1 MTWKRARTEEQKDIR
16 LAEIISATERL
27 YSKFSFEE
35 ITFAAIAKEA
45 NFTRSNLYK
54 YFSSKEEIFLAFLKR
69 DVVQWRQ
76 ELLAEFSSDCNCTVR
91 QFAGIWVDF
100 VVKQERLLGLIAI
113 LYTSLEKNIALEQMV
128 AFKRQAV
135 IEYSAVVELLCRLFP
150 GLTAKQAVD
159 FLQLQFSVAIGLYH
173 MTDLSDLQQEVLNDP
188 EFEQF
193 KVDLVSS
200 YREAVVHI
208 ISGLLN

>member
-16 LAEIISATERL
+16 IAEIISATERL
-27 YSKFSFEE
+27 YSKLSFDE

-45 NFTRSNLYK
+45 KFTRSNLYK
-54 YFSSKEEIFLAFLKR
+54 YFSSKEEIFLAFLER

-76 ELLAEFSSDCNCTVR
+76 ELLVEFPSGYSCSIQ
-91 QFAGIWVDF
+91 QFAGSWVDI
-100 VVKQERLLGLIAI
+100 VVRQERLLGLIAI
-113 LYTSLEKNIALEQMV
+113 LYTSLEKNIALERMV
-128 AFKRQAV
+128 SFKRQATT
-135 IEYSAVVELLCRLFP
+135 EYATIVDLLCRLFP
-150 GLTAKQAVD
+150 GLTSKQAVD
-159 FLQLQFSVAIGLYH
+159 FLQLQFAVAIGLYH
-173 MTDLSDLQQEVLNDP
+173 MTDLSKLQQQVLNDP
-188 EFEQF
+188 EFSQF